1 MMHSQI
7 TEEDV
12 RSGESRCKITVEK
25 AEGGAVK
32 FRFVISDEKQNFP
45 YLFDVALGDVIII
58 GNGGISAGG
67 SRTLSYERKEGRII
81 CDFTVDKKSLDDPF
95 LSFIFSPS

>member
-1 MMHSQI
+1 MRRISPILVAAVLCFIASSSAYAAMMHSQI

-58 GNGGISAGG
+58 GNGGNFRRGFA
-67 SRTLSYERKEGRII
+67 
-81 CDFTVDKKSLDDPF
+81 D
-95 LSFIFSPS
+95 SFV